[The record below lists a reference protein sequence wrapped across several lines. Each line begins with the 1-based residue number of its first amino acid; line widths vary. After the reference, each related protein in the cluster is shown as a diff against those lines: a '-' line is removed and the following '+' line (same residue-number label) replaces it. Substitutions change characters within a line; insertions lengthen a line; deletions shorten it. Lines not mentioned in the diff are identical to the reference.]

1 MGNPTRQL
9 TIAIPDAIPDVF
21 LINGFTFKFAPW
33 VTQAERHAHVE
44 TSLADP
50 QSYEPY
56 VEDDEYDRFCDPGTG
71 LFSVPQ
77 KAAA

>member
-9 TIAIPDAIPDVF
+9 TESIPEVIPDVF

-33 VTQAERHAHVE
+33 ITQSERRTHVE

-50 QSYEPY
+50 KSYEPY
-56 VEDDEYDRFCDPGTG
+56 IEDDKYDRFCDPGTG
-71 LFSVPQ
+71 FFSVIE
-77 KAAA
+77 KTA

>member
-9 TIAIPDAIPDVF
+9 TESIPEVIPDVF

-33 VTQAERHAHVE
+33 ITQSERRTHVE

-50 QSYEPY
+50 KSYEPY
-56 VEDDEYDRFCDPGTG
+56 
-71 LFSVPQ
+71 
-77 KAAA
+77 